1 MKRSQPTP
9 AFTGSCLAQ
18 ARRAWLRP
26 RSFSVIVG
34 ATLASLALSAS
45 TAHAADCAGANLLP
59 ALASV
64 PTAKTATVC
73 LLNHERSA
81 RGLLPLAAEPELESA
96 AGSYAQAMVG
106 GRFFSHVSPG
116 GQTIADRLATYV
128 GSGQQS
134 ETGEIIAWG
143 VNTLATPSSI
153 VKGWM
158 ASDGHRE
165 NILGERFEDIGVGI
179 AGGTPSGG
187 LPAVSATYVT
197 MFGSRAGGSSAP
209 TPVRAS
215 ASSAPT
221 PVRASASSAP
231 TPIRAS
237 ASSAAP
243 VPAGTAKQRVSAKK
257 RQQISKRCRRIARRT
272 KGSKKMRAQRYSR
285 CMRKELR
292 VAAR

>member
-9 AFTGSCLAQ
+9 AITDSCLAQ

-26 RSFSVIVG
+26 RSFSAIVG

-64 PTAKTATVC
+64 PTAKTATLC

-81 RGLLPLAAEPELESA
+81 RGLLPLAADPELESA
-96 AGSYAQAMVG
+96 AGSYAQAMVRE
-106 GRFFSHVSPG
+106 RFFSHISPG
-116 GQTIADRLATYV
+116 GQTIADRLASYV
-128 GSGQQS
+128 GSGQQF

-143 VNTLATPSSI
+143 VNALGTPSSI

-158 ASDGHRE
+158 ASDKHRGH
-165 NILGERFEDIGVGI
+165 ILGESFEDIGVGI

-197 MFGSRAGGSSAP
+197 AFGSRAGGSS
-209 TPVRAS
+209 T
-215 ASSAPT
+215 
-221 PVRASASSAP
+221 P

-243 VPAGTAKQRVSAKK
+243 VPAGTAKKRVSAKK
-257 RQQISKRCRRIARRT
+257 RQQISKRCHRIARRT
-272 KGSKKMRAQRYSR
+272 KGSKKMRTQRYDR